1 MRGAAPS
8 TPIASDSPLGRDV
21 AYVDV
26 YTPSLLHSIP
36 RAQSRQALGVD
47 SAALPFVGEDL
58 WTAYE
63 LSWLDGKGR
72 PRIGALR
79 MTVPASSP
87 AIVESKSM
95 KLYLNSF
102 AQTRFNHAA
111 DVLKTLNSDLSLA
124 FRAPILVDL
133 LSASALATI
142 TDTLPGLCLDELDTE
157 IETYSYNPDLLTL
170 DDSGFE
176 VKETVHTRAFRSL
189 CPVTG
194 QPDWAALVVTYS
206 GSPIGRE
213 SLYRYLI
220 SYRSHTGFHE
230 ATVEQIYL
238 DLLNRCGCSRLSVW
252 ARFMRRGGI
261 DINPHRSNWDAN
273 APVIRLSAQ

>member
-1 MRGAAPS
+1 MQSSHPS
-8 TPIASDSPLGRDV
+8 TAIDSPLGREV

-36 RAQSRQALGVD
+36 RTDARRAMAID
-47 SAALPFVGEDL
+47 PADLPFVGEDV

-72 PRIGALR
+72 PRVGALR
-79 MTVPASSP
+79 MTIPATSP

-111 DVLKTLNSDLSLA
+111 DVLKTLNSDLTLA
-124 FRAPILVDL
+124 FQAPILVDL
-133 LSASALATI
+133 LSAATLATI
-142 TDTLPGLCLDELDTE
+142 TDGLPGMCLDELDTE
-157 IETYSYNPDLLTL
+157 IDCYEYDPELLQL
-170 DDSGFE
+170 EQSSFE
-176 VKETVHTRAFRSL
+176 VKEVVHTRAFRSL

-194 QPDWAALVVTYS
+194 QPDWAALVVQYA
-206 GSPIGRE
+206 GAPIVRE

-230 ATVEQIYL
+230 ATVEQVYT
-238 DLLNRCGCSRLSVW
+238 DLLNRCGCNRLSVW

-261 DINPHRSNWDAN
+261 DINPHRSSWDGS
-273 APVIRLSAQ
+273 APLIRLAAQ